1 MSPDAREESSLP
13 TFRAALPPELEGVD
27 LESPSV
33 HVEPVPFDTW
43 AADLDD
49 RLEALEGE

>member
-1 MSPDAREESSLP
+1 MPA
-13 TFRAALPPELEGVD
+13 FRAALPPELEGVD
-27 LESPSV
+27 LEEPSV
-33 HVEPVPFDTW
+33 HVEPVAFDVW